1 MENWVEIRKSAD
13 FMKMASDY
21 AISPITARILRN
33 RDLTDPSEI
42 RNFLSPGT
50 EAFHDPITLAG
61 MDRVI
66 LVLKEKISADL
77 KIRIIGDYDVDGI
90 TSTYIFYKGL
100 KYFGADVDYV
110 IPHRIEDGYGIN
122 IRLIDDAYKAGVNTI
137 LTCDN
142 GIAAYDQT
150 EHANSLGMT
159 MVITDHHEVPF
170 TEDEN
175 GEKIYRIP
183 RAAAVTDPK
192 LPGSEYPFEGI
203 CGAFVAF
210 KTIMAFARDA
220 GLDDT
225 DSFAGLRGELTEFA
239 ALATVC
245 DVMELKDE
253 NRSLVCMG
261 LKLMQHSSNLGMRA
275 LLHVTGMEERV
286 LSPYH
291 MGFVIGPCLNA
302 SGRLDTS
309 LKAVDLFL
317 ETDENRA
324 IEKATELKLLNEER
338 KQMTLDE
345 TAKAFEI
352 VDRSPALDNVLVV
365 YLPDCHESLAG
376 IIAGKVRER
385 YVRPAFVITKTDKGL
400 KGSGRSIDAY
410 NMYEELTKVKD
421 CLSKFGGHKLAAGI
435 SLADDTPDAFRAA
448 LNANCTLTDKDFTET
463 VRIDM
468 ELPLEYADLNL
479 ARDLMKLEP
488 YGVGNEKPLFAVRHV
503 TIISGRLMGK
513 NGNVAKYKVRNDAG
527 RVYDMI
533 YFGDASAFERF
544 VADIYDEETARRLHS
559 SAAVN
564 VVLDICYRLEINTY
578 MGRDSVSLQM
588 VHYR

>member
-13 FMKMASDY
+13 FMQMASDY

-33 RDLTDPSEI
+33 RDLVNASEI
-42 RNFLSPGT
+42 RNFLSPGP
-50 EAFHDPITLAG
+50 EAFHDPICLKG

-66 LVLKEKISADL
+66 LVLKEKITAGS

-90 TSTYIFYKGL
+90 TSTFIFYKGL
-100 KYFGADVDYV
+100 KYFGADIDYV

-122 IRLIDDAYKAGVNTI
+122 IRLIDDAYEAGIDTI

-150 EHANSLGMT
+150 LHANSLGMT

-170 TEDEN
+170 DMSED
-175 GEKIYRIP
+175 GEKHYKVP
-183 RAAAVTDPK
+183 EAAAVTDPK
-192 LPGSEYPFEGI
+192 LPDSAYPFEGI

-210 KTIMAFARDA
+210 KTIIAYARDA
-220 GLDDT
+220 GV
-225 DSFAGLRGELTEFA
+225 DSDADFLNLKEELTEFA

-253 NRSLVCMG
+253 NRSLVSIG
-261 LKLMQHSSNLGMRA
+261 LKLMAHSKNIGMRA
-275 LLHVTGMEERV
+275 LLRVTGMEGKI

-317 ETDENRA
+317 ETDEERA
-324 IEKATELKLLNEER
+324 ITKAAELKELNEER

-345 TAKAFEI
+345 TQKAFDI
-352 VDRSPALDNVLVV
+352 VDAGERIDKVLVV

-385 YVRPAFVITKTDKGL
+385 YTRPAFVITKTDKGL

-410 NMYEELTKVKD
+410 DMYEELNKVKGH
-421 CLSKFGGHKLAAGI
+421 LSKFGGHKLAAGV
-435 SLADDTPDAFRAA
+435 SLVEDTPDAFRKA
-448 LNANCTLTDKDFTET
+448 LNDNCSLEDKDFTET

-468 ELPLEYADLNL
+468 QLPLEYADLNL
-479 ARDLMKLEP
+479 ARDLIKLEP

-513 NGNVAKYKVRNDAG
+513 NGNVGKYKIKNDEG
-527 RVYDMI
+527 RVYEMI
-533 YFGDASAFERF
+533 YFGDTKEFEKF
-544 VADIYDEETARRLHS
+544 VESIYDTETSLLLHS
-559 SAAVN
+559 GSAIK
-564 VVLDICYRLEINTY
+564 VVVDICYRVEINTY
-578 MGRDSVSLQM
+578 QGRDSVSLQM

>member
-1 MENWVEIRKSAD
+1 MENWVEIRKRAD

-33 RDLTDPSEI
+33 RDLVTPSEI
-42 RNFLSPGT
+42 RNFLSPGP
-50 EAFHDPITLAG
+50 EAFHDPIALSG
-61 MDRVI
+61 MNRVI
-66 LVLKEKISADL
+66 LVLKEKISAGA

-90 TSTYIFYKGL
+90 TSTFIFYKGL
-100 KYFGADVDYV
+100 KYFGADIDYV

-122 IRLIDDAYKAGVNTI
+122 IRLIKDAYDAGVDTI

-150 EHANSLGMT
+150 GYAHSLGMT

-170 TEDEN
+170 DMTES
-175 GEKIYRIP
+175 GEKIYKIP
-183 RAAAVTDPK
+183 EADAVTDPK

-203 CGAFVAF
+203 CGAFVAL
-210 KTIMAFARDA
+210 KTVLAYARELSA
-220 GLDDT
+220 DT
-225 DSFAGLRGELTEFA
+225 DAAFIDLYEELTEFA

-261 LKLMQHSSNLGMRA
+261 LKLMAHSKNLGMRA
-275 LLHVTGMEERV
+275 LLRVTGMEGKI
-286 LSPYH
+286 LTPYH

-317 ETDENRA
+317 ETDEERA
-324 IEKATELKLLNEER
+324 VSKATELKGLNEER

-345 TAKAFEI
+345 TKKAFDI
-352 VDRSPALDNVLVV
+352 VDAGESLDKVLVV

-385 YVRPAFVITKTDKGL
+385 YVRPSFVITKTDKGL

-410 NMYEELTKVKD
+410 DMYEELTKVKD
-421 CLSKFGGHKLAAGI
+421 HMTKFGGHKLAAGV
-435 SLADDTPDAFRAA
+435 SLAEDTPDAFRKA
-448 LNANCTLTDKDFTET
+448 LNDNCTLEDKDFTET

-488 YGVGNEKPLFAVRHV
+488 YGVGNEKPLFAARHV

-513 NGNVAKYKVRNDAG
+513 NGNVGKYKVKNDAG
-527 RVYDMI
+527 RVFEMI
-533 YFGDASAFERF
+533 YFGDTAEFEKF
-544 VADIYDEETARRLHS
+544 VESIYDAETAGLLHS
-559 SAAVN
+559 GSAVK
-564 VVLDICYRLEINTY
+564 VVVDICFRVEVNTY
-578 MGRDSVSLQM
+578 QGRDSVSLQM

>member
-33 RDLTDPSEI
+33 RDLTEPSEI
-42 RNFLSPGT
+42 RNFLSPGP
-50 EAFHDPITLAG
+50 EAFHDPITLTG

-66 LVLKEKISADL
+66 LVLKEKISAGL

-122 IRLIDDAYKAGVNTI
+122 IRLIDDAYKAGVDTI
-137 LTCDN
+137 FTCDN

-150 EHANSLGMT
+150 EHATSLGMT

-170 TEDEN
+170 TEDEK
-175 GEKIYRIP
+175 GEKIYKIP

-192 LPGSEYPFEGI
+192 LPGSEYAFEGI

-210 KTIMAFARDA
+210 KTIMAYAREMGEDS
-220 GLDDT
+220 T
-225 DSFAGLRGELTEFA
+225 DSFAGLRDELTEFA
-239 ALATVC
+239 ALATIC

-253 NRSLVCMG
+253 NRSLVCQG
-261 LKLMQHSSNLGMRA
+261 LKLMQHSRNLGMRA
-275 LLHVTGMEERV
+275 LLRVTGMEGKV

-352 VDRSPALDNVLVV
+352 VDGSPSLDNVLVV

-435 SLADDTPDAFRAA
+435 SLVDDTPDAFREA

-488 YGVGNEKPLFAVRHV
+488 YGVGNEKPLFAVRHL

-513 NGNVAKYKVRNDAG
+513 NGNVAKYKVRNNAG
-527 RVYDMI
+527 RVYEMI
-533 YFGDASAFERF
+533 YFGDVSAFEQF

-564 VVLDICYRLEINTY
+564 VVLDICYRVEINTY

>member
-13 FMKMASDY
+13 FKKMASDY
-21 AISPITARILRN
+21 AVSPITARILRN

-42 RNFLSPGT
+42 RHFLSPGP
-50 EAFHDPITLAG
+50 EAFHDPIALMG
-61 MDRVI
+61 MNRVI
-66 LVLKEKISADL
+66 LVLKEKISAGK

-90 TSTYIFYKGL
+90 ASTFIFYKGL
-100 KYFGADVDYV
+100 KFFGADVDYV

-122 IRLIDDAYKAGVNTI
+122 IRLIDDAYEAGVDTI

-159 MVITDHHEVPF
+159 MIITDHHEVPF
-170 TEDEN
+170 DVDEE
-175 GEKIYRIP
+175 GRKVYKIP
-183 RAAAVTDPK
+183 NAAAVTDPK

-210 KTIMAFARDA
+210 KTVMAYAEREGLYKDENFA
-220 GLDDT
+220 L
-225 DSFAGLRGELTEFA
+225 LRGELTEFA

-253 NRSLVCMG
+253 NRSLVCIGLRLMKNSGNVGMQALIEQTG
-261 LKLMQHSSNLGMRA
+261 LKGRI
-275 LLHVTGMEERV
+275 

-291 MGFVIGPCLNA
+291 MGFIIGPCLNA

-317 ETDENRA
+317 ESDYSVA
-324 IEKATELKLLNEER
+324 LSKAAELVSLNEER

-352 VDRSPALDNVLVV
+352 VDSQPALDKVLVV

-385 YVRPAFVITKTDKGL
+385 YTRPSFVITRTEKGL

-410 NMYEELTKVKD
+410 DMYEELTKVKD
-421 CLSKFGGHKLAAGI
+421 HLSKFGGHKLAAGI
-435 SLADDTPDAFRAA
+435 SLVESTPDAFRKA
-448 LNANCTLTDKDFTET
+448 LNDCCTLEDKDFVEN

-479 ARDLMKLEP
+479 ARDLEKLEP
-488 YGVGNEKPLFAVRHV
+488 YGVGNEKPLFAARHL
-503 TIISGRLMGK
+503 TIISCRIMGK
-513 NGNVAKYKVRNDAG
+513 AGKAARFKVRNDAG
-527 RVYDMI
+527 RIYEMV
-533 YFGDASAFERF
+533 YFGDINEFEDF
-544 VADIYDEETARRLHS
+544 VESIYDRATRENLHKGN
-559 SAAVN
+559 AVK
-564 VVLDICYRLEINTY
+564 VVMDICYRIEVNTY

>member
-13 FMKMASDY
+13 FKKMASDY

-33 RDLTDPSEI
+33 RDLISPSEI
-42 RNFLSPGT
+42 RNFLSPGP
-50 EAFHDPITLAG
+50 EAFHDPMTLLG

-66 LVLKEKISADL
+66 LVLKEKISAGK

-90 TSTYIFYKGL
+90 ASTFIFYKGL
-100 KYFGADVDYV
+100 KFFGADVDYV

-122 IRLIDDAYKAGVNTI
+122 IRLIDDAYNAGVDTI

-170 TEDEN
+170 DVNEEGFKVYKVPN
-175 GEKIYRIP
+175 
-183 RAAAVTDPK
+183 AAAVTDPK

-210 KTIMAFARDA
+210 KTVMAYAAKA
-220 GLDDT
+220 GLYNDEN
-225 DSFAGLRGELTEFA
+225 FALLRGELTEFA

-245 DVMELKDE
+245 DVMELRDE
-253 NRSLVCMG
+253 NRSLVCLGLRLMRNSGNVGMQALIEQTG
-261 LKLMQHSSNLGMRA
+261 LKGRI
-275 LLHVTGMEERV
+275 

-291 MGFVIGPCLNA
+291 MGFIIGPCLNA

-317 ETDENRA
+317 ESDYSTA
-324 IEKATELKLLNEER
+324 LSKAAELVSLNEER

-352 VDRSPALDNVLVV
+352 VDSQPTLDKVLVV

-385 YVRPAFVITKTDKGL
+385 YTRPSFVITRTEKGL

-410 NMYEELTKVKD
+410 DMYEELTKVKEH
-421 CLSKFGGHKLAAGI
+421 LSKFGGHKLAAGI
-435 SLADDTPDAFRAA
+435 SLAEDTPDAFRKA
-448 LNANCTLTDKDFTET
+448 LNDCCTLEDKDFVEN

-468 ELPLEYADLNL
+468 ELPLVYADLNL
-479 ARDLMKLEP
+479 ARDLEKLEP
-488 YGVGNEKPLFAVRHV
+488 YGVGNEKPLFAARHL
-503 TIISGRLMGK
+503 TITSCRLMGK
-513 NGNVAKYKVRNDAG
+513 AGKVAKFKVKNDAG
-527 RVYDMI
+527 RIYEMV
-533 YFGDASAFERF
+533 YFGDLNEFEDF
-544 VADIYDEETARRLHS
+544 VESIYDRATRESLHKGN
-559 SAAVN
+559 AVK
-564 VVLDICYRLEINTY
+564 VVMDICYRIEVNTY

>member
-13 FMKMASDY
+13 FMKMSSEY
-21 AISPITARILRN
+21 GISPITARILRN
-33 RDLTDPSEI
+33 RDLVSPSEI
-42 RNFLSPGT
+42 RNFLSPGP
-50 EAFHDPITLAG
+50 EAFHDPMTLLG

-66 LVLKEKISADL
+66 LVLKEKISAGK
-77 KIRIIGDYDVDGI
+77 KIRIIGDYYVDGI
-90 TSTYIFYKGL
+90 CSTFIFYKGL
-100 KYFGADVDYV
+100 KFFGADVDYV

-122 IRLIDDAYKAGVNTI
+122 IRLIDDAHEAGVDTI

-150 EHANSLGMT
+150 EHANTLGMT

-170 TEDEN
+170 DITED
-175 GEKIYRIP
+175 GEKVYKIP
-183 RAAAVTDPK
+183 NAAAVTDPK

-210 KTIMAFARDA
+210 KAIMAYAQDA
-220 GLDDT
+220 GLYNDEN
-225 DSFAGLRGELTEFA
+225 FALLRGELTEFA

-253 NRSLVCMG
+253 NRSLVCLG
-261 LKLMQHSSNLGMRA
+261 LRLMKNSGNVGMQA
-275 LLHVTGMEERV
+275 LIELTSLKGRV
-286 LSPYH
+286 LTPYH
-291 MGFVIGPCLNA
+291 MGFIIGPCLNA

-317 ETDENRA
+317 ERDYSA
-324 IEKATELKLLNEER
+324 AAFKAAELVKLNGER

-352 VDRSPALDNVLVV
+352 VDSQPALDKVLVV

-385 YVRPAFVITKTDKGL
+385 YTRPSFVITKTEKGL

-410 NMYEELTKVKD
+410 DMYEELTKVKD
-421 CLSKFGGHKLAAGI
+421 HMTKFGGHKLAAGV
-435 SLADDTPDAFRAA
+435 SLADDTPDAFRKA
-448 LNANCTLTDKDFTET
+448 LNDCCTLEDKDFVEN

-468 ELPLEYADLNL
+468 ELPLVYADLNL
-479 ARDLMKLEP
+479 ARDLEKLEP
-488 YGVGNEKPLFAVRHV
+488 YGVGNEKPLFAARHM
-503 TIISGRLMGK
+503 TIVSCRLMGSAGK
-513 NGNVAKYKVRNDAG
+513 VAKYRVKNDAG
-527 RVYDMI
+527 RVYEMI
-533 YFGDASAFERF
+533 YFGDINAFEDF
-544 VADIYDEETARRLHS
+544 VESIYDKETRDHLHNGNS
-559 SAAVN
+559 VK
-564 VVLDICYRLEINTY
+564 VVVDICYRIEINSY
-578 MGRDSVSLQM
+578 MGRDSVQLQM